1 MTLTNPGGPS
11 AAPWPELP
19 LPAKPLLYIASPMT
33 HPDPAVALARQEAA
47 AAYAAGLINEGVLA
61 YAPVAYT
68 HLLTDLGANPPDWY
82 QFDLHFLARAD
93 ELRLLTLPGWRE
105 SYGVRLE
112 RHFAR
117 ERRIPETFAAPWR
130 ELLADRLPPEKLL
143 LLETGEPE

>member
-1 MTLTNPGGPS
+1 MTSSSNPPPS
-11 AAPWPELP
+11 WPELP
-19 LPAKPLLYIASPMT
+19 LPQKPLLYIASPMT

-47 AAYAAGLINEGVLA
+47 AAYAALLINQGELA

-68 HLLTDLGANPPDWY
+68 HLLTELGANPPGWY

-93 ELRLLTLPGWRE
+93 ELRLLTLPGWPD

-117 ERRIPETFAAPWR
+117 ERRIPETCAAPWR
-130 ELLADRLPPEKLL
+130 ELLSPLLPPAKLR